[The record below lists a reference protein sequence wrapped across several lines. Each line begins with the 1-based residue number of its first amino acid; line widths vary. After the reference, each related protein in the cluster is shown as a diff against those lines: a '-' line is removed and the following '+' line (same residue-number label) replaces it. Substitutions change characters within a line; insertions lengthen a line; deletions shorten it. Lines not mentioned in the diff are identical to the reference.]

1 MDKRNYYKEN
11 FTLMIKK
18 IFIFLLLFSLSS
30 NLHAEI
36 VKQIIINGNNR
47 VSDETIIVY
56 GEIEINK
63 NYSEADLNKVL
74 NNLYSTEFFENVNI
88 SLDGTNLN
96 IVIKEYPVIN
106 QLILIGEKK
115 KSYEQE
121 IKKLIKLKEKKSFIK
136 AYLLKDIEII
146 KKLYSSLG
154 YNFAKVESRIRQVD
168 EKNVDLLIEINRGEK
183 TKVSSISFIGNNN
196 IRSKRLLDVIAS
208 EESKFWKVLSK
219 NTNLSENIINLDKR
233 LLINYYKSIGFYNVQ
248 VNSNI
253 AKINKSGNADLI
265 YTIDEGKRYTINK
278 ISTNVDTV
286 FDKNIFYPLNKIY
299 KEYTGIYYSPFKIK
313 KLLDEIDILVD
324 NNNLQFVEHN
334 VQEIIE
340 GDSINIVFN
349 IYEGEKNLVE
359 RINITGNN
367 TTNENVIRGELLLD
381 EGDPLTKINLDK
393 SIAKIKS
400 RNIFKDVTYEISN
413 SDQKNLKIIDINVE
427 EQSTG
432 EISAG
437 AGVGTSGGTLAFGVK
452 ENNWM
457 GEGKSV
463 GVDVNISEESLVGF
477 LRYSDPNYDF
487 LGNSI
492 NYSLASEKNDK
503 PNQGYE
509 NSVISAG
516 IGTAF
521 EQYKNVRVSLGANA
535 SYDDLRTDNSAS
547 ASLKKQEGT
556 FGEFSANYG
565 FNYDLRDRVFMPTS
579 GSITSF
585 SQSLPIY
592 ADKKF
597 IANTFAR
604 SMYKSLNE
612 NVVGSAK
619 VYLSSINGI
628 GDDDVRLSKRRNIS
642 TTRLRGFE
650 KGKVGPVDG
659 NDHIGGNY
667 AAAINLE
674 TNLPNLLPEDY
685 NADAILFLD
694 LANVWGVDYSSTIDD
709 GSKLRSST
717 GVNINWISPIG
728 PLSFVF
734 SQSITEA
741 DTDVTQGFSFNLGTT
756 F

>member
-349 IYEGEKNLVE
+349 IYEGEKN
-359 RINITGNN
+359 
-367 TTNENVIRGELLLD
+367 
-381 EGDPLTKINLDK
+381 
-393 SIAKIKS
+393 
-400 RNIFKDVTYEISN
+400 FVTYEISN

-535 SYDDLRTDNSAS
+535 SYDDLKTDNSAS

-604 SMYKSLNE
+604 SMYKTLNE

>member
-1 MDKRNYYKEN
+1 M
-11 FTLMIKK
+11 TKK
-18 IFIFLLLFSLSS
+18 IFIFLLLFLFSSSLY
-30 NLHAEI
+30 AET
-36 VKQIIINGNNR
+36 VKKIIIDGNNR

-74 NNLYSTEFFENVNI
+74 NNLYSTEFFENVNVG
-88 SLDGTNLN
+88 LNGTNLN
-96 IVIKEYPVIN
+96 IVVKEYPVIN

-115 KSYEQE
+115 KGYEEE

-168 EKNVDLLIEINRGEK
+168 EKNVDLLIEIDRGEK
-183 TKVSSISFIGNNN
+183 TKVSSISFIGNNS
-196 IRSKRLLDVIAS
+196 IRAKRLLDVIAS

-233 LLINYYKSIGFYNVQ
+233 LLVNYYKSIGFYNVQ

-265 YTIDEGKRYTINK
+265 YTIEEGKRYTINK
-278 ISTNVDTV
+278 ISTNVDEV
-286 FDKNIFYPLNKIY
+286 FDKNIFYPLIEIY
-299 KEYTGIYYSPFKIK
+299 KEYTGIYYSPFKVK
-313 KLLDEIDILVD
+313 KLLDEIDILID

-334 VQEIIE
+334 VQEIVE
-340 GDSINIVFN
+340 GNSINIVFN

-367 TTNENVIRGELLLD
+367 TTNENVIRGELILD

-400 RNIFKDVTYEISN
+400 RNIFKDVNYVISDG
-413 SDQKNLKIIDINVE
+413 DQSNLKIIDINVE

-437 AGVGTSGGTLAFGVK
+437 AGVGTSGGKLAFGIK
-452 ENNWM
+452 ENNWL
-457 GEGKSV
+457 GEGKSL
-463 GVDVNISEESLVGF
+463 GLDVNISEESLIGF

-492 NYSLASEKNDK
+492 NYSVASEKNDK

-509 NSVISAG
+509 NSVLSAG
-516 IGTAF
+516 IGTSF
-521 EQYKNVRVSLGANA
+521 EQYKNVRVTLGANA
-535 SYDDLRTDNSAS
+535 SYDDLKTDSSAS
-547 ASLKKQEGT
+547 TSLKKQEGS
-556 FGEFSANYG
+556 FSELAANYG
-565 FNYDLRDRVFMPTS
+565 FNYDLRDRAFMPTS
-579 GSITSF
+579 GSITTF
-585 SQSLPIY
+585 SQSLPVY

-597 IANTFAR
+597 IANTFTR

-619 VYLSSINGI
+619 FYLSAINGI
-628 GDDDVRLSKRRNIS
+628 GADDVRLSKRKNIS
-642 TTRLRGFE
+642 ETRLRGFE
-650 KGKVGPVDG
+650 RGKVGPVDG
-659 NDHIGGNY
+659 TDHIGGNY

-674 TNLPNLLPEDY
+674 TNLPNLIPENY
-685 NADAILFLD
+685 NADAVLFLD
-694 LANVWGVDYSSTIDD
+694 LANVWGVDYSDTIDD
-709 GSKLRSST
+709 SRKLRSST

-734 SQSITEA
+734 SQNITKA
-741 DTDVTQGFSFNLGTT
+741 TTDVTQGFSFNLGTT